1 MKGARLLSAMTLL
14 GVLLVSTGVARDWP
28 QWRGADRDGKA
39 VDFKAPASWP
49 EQLQQAWRT
58 TVGSGDSTPAL
69 VGDRLYVFTRQGDE
83 ETTLCLNA
91 ATGEIVWTDK
101 YAAKAVTGAAGRHP
115 GPRSSPAVAEGKV
128 VTLGVGGV
136 VSCLDAADGKMVWR
150 KDPFEGAVPRFF
162 TSMSPIVVDGMAIV
176 HAGTAGK
183 GAILA
188 YNLADGAEK
197 WRWDGEGPEYASPA
211 LLTVG
216 GVKQIVTLAEKS
228 IVGVAAADGKL
239 LWRLPFAPSGRAYN
253 TATPIV
259 DGDTVI
265 YTGAGR
271 GTFAVK
277 IEKQGEAFAA
287 TPLWSNTDI
296 ATQYNTPV
304 LKDGMLYGM
313 SDRGNLFCISA
324 KDGKTA
330 WVDETSR
337 DRSGFGT
344 VVDAGSV
351 LLALPS
357 SGEMLVYKPTADGY
371 SQTAAVKV
379 GAASTYGYPVATDN
393 RIFVKDENTV
403 ALYVVE

>member
-1 MKGARLLSAMTLL
+1 MERRRLMKGARLLSAMTLL

-188 YNLADGAEK
+188 
-197 WRWDGEGPEYASPA
+197 
-211 LLTVG
+211 
-216 GVKQIVTLAEKS
+216 
-228 IVGVAAADGKL
+228 
-239 LWRLPFAPSGRAYN
+239 
-253 TATPIV
+253 
-259 DGDTVI
+259 
-265 YTGAGR
+265 
-271 GTFAVK
+271 
-277 IEKQGEAFAA
+277 
-287 TPLWSNTDI
+287 
-296 ATQYNTPV
+296 
-304 LKDGMLYGM
+304 
-313 SDRGNLFCISA
+313 
-324 KDGKTA
+324 
-330 WVDETSR
+330 
-337 DRSGFGT
+337 
-344 VVDAGSV
+344 
-351 LLALPS
+351 
-357 SGEMLVYKPTADGY
+357 
-371 SQTAAVKV
+371 
-379 GAASTYGYPVATDN
+379 
-393 RIFVKDENTV
+393 
-403 ALYVVE
+403 